1 MNKFKDAGVTL
12 RENAKNLVLDYMN
25 SEPLCQKNADGIRLS
40 ELFRN
45 CGFDWGKYENSTS
58 SNQQYWV
65 VALIRE
71 LEKEKKVERLESKK
85 WRLC

>member
-1 MNKFKDAGVTL
+1 MSKFKEAGSIL
-12 RENAKNLVLDYMN
+12 RKNAKDLVLDYMN
-25 SEPLCQKNADGIRLS
+25 NESSCQKDADGIRLS

-45 CGFDWGKYENSTS
+45 CGFDWGEYKNSTS